1 MKKLGIGCVALI
13 FLAILFIL
21 LLYFSLSSWM
31 ARDTYY
37 IDIVDKANAGE
48 VAASFSWALMENR
61 EIKAMVSPELWTDI
75 DRWMDNHEV
84 FECPPSLASFFLTD
98 STSTGVGGYDGLD
111 EITYNYVNTIYC
123 PTLRS
128 PYSFE
133 ILGIKLERVNG
144 EWKVTGW
151 EEICEIRPG
160 ESNCVDLPTSF
171 KPQPTPAAQPNTC
184 MMKMAT
190 CPALV
195 GSSDCCGWSC
205 CAEVFPDL
213 ALA

>member
-1 MKKLGIGCVALI
+1 MIPI
-13 FLAILFIL
+13 
-21 LLYFSLSSWM
+21 
-31 ARDTYY
+31 TYY
-37 IDIVDKANAGE
+37 IDIVNKADAGE

-61 EIKAMVSPELWTDI
+61 EIKPLVIPELWPDI

-84 FECPPSLASFFLTD
+84 FECPPSLASFILTD

-133 ILGIKLERVNG
+133 VLGIKLERVNG
-144 EWKVTGW
+144 EWKITGW

-160 ESNCVDLPTSF
+160 ESNCAEMPTSY
-171 KPQPTPAAQPNTC
+171 KPPPTPAAAGARSSPLRRGLPGPLWPPLSPIGMLSPPRHIRLPVTS
-184 MMKMAT
+184 
-190 CPALV
+190 PFLV
-195 GSSDCCGWSC
+195 
-205 CAEVFPDL
+205 V
-213 ALA
+213 